1 MSNPLVKQLQ
11 QALGVTA
18 DGVYGPATHS
28 SAMKALGRPVA
39 PSSGG
44 SRKIGAKGLALI
56 KEFEGLR
63 LDAYPDPATGGE
75 PITIGYGSTGG
86 YKLGQRI
93 TEAEAEALLRHDLQ
107 RFERAVSGMVTREP
121 TQNQFD
127 AMVSLA
133 FNVGEG
139 NLKSSTLLKLHN
151 AGDFAGAQGQF
162 VRWNKAAGKVM
173 AGLTRRREAEA
184 RLYGEPA

>member
-18 DGVYGPATHS
+18 DGVYGPATHA

-44 SRKIGAKGLALI
+44 ARKIGSKGLALI

-75 PITIGYGSTGG
+75 PWTIGVGHTGG
-86 YKLGQRI
+86 VKKGDRI
-93 TEAEAEALLRHDLQ
+93 TEAEADALLKRDVE
-107 RFERAVSGMVTREP
+107 RFEKAVNASAPNT

-127 AMVSLA
+127 ALVSLA

-139 NLKSSTLLKLHN
+139 NLKSSTLLKMHN
-151 AGDFAGAQGQF
+151 VNDFAGAQGQF

-184 RLYGEPA
+184 KLYGTP

>member
-1 MSNPLVKQLQ
+1 MTNPLVKQLQ

-18 DGVYGPATHS
+18 DGIFGPATL
-28 SAMKALGRPVA
+28 AATMKALGRPVA
-39 PSSGG
+39 PSEGG
-44 SRKIGAKGLALI
+44 ARKIGPKGLALI
-56 KEFEGLR
+56 KSFEGLR

-93 TEAEAEALLRHDLQ
+93 TEAEAEALLRKDLE
-107 RFERAVSGMVTREP
+107 RFEKAVNALAPVT
-121 TQNQFD
+121 TQGQFD
-127 AMVSLA
+127 ALVSLA

-151 AGDFAGAQGQF
+151 AGNYFGAEHEFAK
-162 VRWNKAAGKVM
+162 WNKAAGKVM
-173 AGLTRRREAEA
+173 AGLTRRRNAEA
-184 RLYGEPA
+184 DLYAE

>member
-11 QALGVTA
+11 QSLGVTA
-18 DGVYGPATHS
+18 DGVYGPATHA
-28 SAMKALGRPVA
+28 SAMKALGQPVA

-44 SRKIGAKGLALI
+44 SRKIGAKGIALI
-56 KEFEGLR
+56 KEFEGLS
-63 LDAYPDPATGGE
+63 LKAYPDPATNGE
-75 PITIGYGSTGG
+75 PYTIGFGHTGSVRMGD
-86 YKLGQRI
+86 RV
-93 TEAEAEALLRHDLQ
+93 TEEQAEGLLRHDLE
-107 RFERAVSGMVTREP
+107 RFEKAVNALAPKT

-184 RLYGEPA
+184 KLYGTP